1 MRNLMRYT
9 SGHVYEAPHGRP
21 CITEVNVVEISVG
34 SRILPPD
41 PDNIASLIESYQ
53 HTKQITP
60 LKVRAI

>member
-1 MRNLMRYT
+1 
-9 SGHVYEAPHGRP
+9 
-21 CITEVNVVEISVG
+21 VNVAEISVG

-60 LKVRAI
+60 LRVRAIYEPGKLPSSFVLVYGMNRL